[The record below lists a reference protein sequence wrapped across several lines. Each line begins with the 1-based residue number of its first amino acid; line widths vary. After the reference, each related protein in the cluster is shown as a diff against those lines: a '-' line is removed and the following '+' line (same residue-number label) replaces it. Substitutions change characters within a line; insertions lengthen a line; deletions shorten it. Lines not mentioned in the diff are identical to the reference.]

1 MAQPEGDLAL
11 MEHAEHALALLPE
24 GATCVTVPRTGDYAP
39 LGNPALASRTLTN
52 FVRKHRE

>member
-11 MEHAEHALALLPE
+11 MEHAEHALAQLPE
-24 GATCVTVPRTGDYAP
+24 ATCVTLPRTGMWAP
-39 LGNPALASRTLTN
+39 LGNPVLASRTQAD

>member
-11 MEHAEHALALLPE
+11 MEHAEHILALLPE
-24 GATCVTVPRTGDYAP
+24 GTCVTLPRTGFWSP
-39 LGNPALASRTLTN
+39 LGNPVLASRTLAD

>member
-1 MAQPEGDLAL
+1 MAQPEGDLEK

-24 GATCVTVPRTGDYAP
+24 CACMTLPRTGYWSP
-39 LGNPALASRTLTN
+39 LGNPALASRTLAD

>member
-1 MAQPEGDLAL
+1 

-24 GATCVTVPRTGDYAP
+24 GTTCVTLPRTGYWSP
-39 LGNPALASRTLTN
+39 LGNPVLASRTLAD

>member
-1 MAQPEGDLAL
+1 MAQPEGDVAL

-24 GATCVTVPRTGDYAP
+24 GTTCVTMPRTGSWLT
-39 LGNPALASRTLTN
+39 LGNPSLVSQTLVE